1 MKLLNTTNRVF
12 KLLVVAML
20 VMTTTGLQAELS
32 KSDGAEQVVII
43 LQDSLIQAMQ
53 QGQKIGYR
61 DRLKLLAPIIQQT
74 HDLAAIIRSVLGT
87 HWVKLAAD
95 QQQAITQVFQENSI
109 ATYAD
114 RFNQYDGEQFKIVE
128 QAQLP
133 RGRILIRSQ
142 LIRTDGNPVN
152 FDYVM
157 NKSSESWRIINIVVD
172 GVSDL
177 ALKRAEYSAVLQKN
191 GIAALVDMLE
201 QKTAHIEQSHQ

>member
-43 LQDSLIQAMQ
+43 LQDGLIQAMQ

-87 HWVKLAAD
+87 HWIKLDAD

>member
-1 MKLLNTTNRVF
+1 
-12 KLLVVAML
+12 ML

-43 LQDSLIQAMQ
+43 LQDGLIQAMQ

-87 HWVKLAAD
+87 HWIKLDAD

-191 GIAALVDMLE
+191 GIAALIDMLE
-201 QKTAHIEQSHQ
+201 QKTAYIEQSHQ

>member
-32 KSDGAEQVVII
+32 KSDGAEQVVIT
-43 LQDSLIQAMQ
+43 LQDGLIQAMQ

-61 DRLKLLAPIIQQT
+61 DRLKLLATIIQQT

-87 HWVKLAAD
+87 HWIKLDAD
-95 QQQAITQVFQENSI
+95 QQQAITQAFQENSI

>member
-32 KSDGAEQVVII
+32 KSDGAEQVVIT
-43 LQDSLIQAMQ
+43 LQDGLIQAMQ

-87 HWVKLAAD
+87 HWVKLDAD
-95 QQQAITQVFQENSI
+95 QQQAITQAFQENSI

>member
-43 LQDSLIQAMQ
+43 LQDGLIQAMQ

-87 HWVKLAAD
+87 HWIKLDAD

-177 ALKRAEYSAVLQKN
+177 ALKRAEYNAVLQKN
-191 GIAALVDMLE
+191 GIAALIDMLE
-201 QKTAHIEQSHQ
+201 QKTAYIEQSHQ